1 MKYQN
6 LILVILQVLDHQY
19 IERYK
24 DSEMVGVRVRVGV
37 GAVYI
42 GVILILIQEIG
53 KV

>member
-24 DSEMVGVRVRVGV
+24 DSEMVRVGV